1 MPVIEL
7 LGWMATAFMGGHV
20 IDHPLNTFNEA
31 FARRVDSERSCWT
44 RIAGEPGSYGV
55 PTNYD
60 LDPLCN
66 WRLARVTETG
76 EHTVWKIIRR

>member
-7 LGWMATAFMGGHV
+7 LGWAAATYMAAHAGHG
-20 IDHPLNTFNEA
+20 PLEVFNEA
-31 FARRVDSERSCWT
+31 FVRRVDSERSCWT

-55 PTNYD
+55 PTNFD